1 MNRHSLLG
9 AAFSAVKPL
18 VVCPLTVSA
27 PSTAFVALGSNLGE
41 RERNLE
47 GGLHALAVRG
57 VVPRRRSALYLTE
70 PVGGPPQGWYLNAV
84 AEVETSLTPE
94 DVLAACLG
102 AEAEHG
108 RVRTGKDAPRTLDLD
123 LLLMGDMVRAAGPL
137 ELPHPRMHLRR
148 FVLVPLHEI
157 APEVRHPVRGL
168 SVRELLAR
176 CPDRSEVRLFL
187 PEPAA

>member
-9 AAFSAVKPL
+9 AAFSGVKPL

-27 PSTAFVALGSNLGE
+27 LSTAFVALGSNLGE

-47 GGLHALAVRG
+47 GGLRALAARG

-84 AEVETSLTPE
+84 AEVETKLPPLGVLE
-94 DVLAACLG
+94 ACLAAEG
-102 AEAEHG
+102 EHG
-108 RVRTGKDAPRTLDLD
+108 RVRTVKDAPRTLDLD
-123 LLLMGDMVRAAGPL
+123 LLLFGDQVEKGGAL
-137 ELPHPRMHLRR
+137 ELPHPRMHARR

-157 APEVRHPVRGL
+157 APEVRHPVLGL
-168 SVRELLAR
+168 TVRELLAR
-176 CPDRSEVRLFL
+176 CPDHSQVRLFV